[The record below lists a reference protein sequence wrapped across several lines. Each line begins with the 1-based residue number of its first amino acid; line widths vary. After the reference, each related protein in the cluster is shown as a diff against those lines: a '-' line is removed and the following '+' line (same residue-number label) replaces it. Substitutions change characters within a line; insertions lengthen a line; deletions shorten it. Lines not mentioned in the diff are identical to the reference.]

1 MANDTY
7 KKLFESSDEE
17 IFNRYLISTE
27 NNKYNEKEF
36 RAKFATEYKSLL
48 PSNSQKENDAEKESC
63 QILQQ
68 LNIPDL
74 GYYRTQ
80 LVKNVAVQ
88 FLEYKVN
95 LKRLLLDF
103 DKILSEHPSIVRASL
118 ASKEKNETKPTPE
131 VTKLVNDFV
140 TNVVKDKS
148 LAHLKQLEASQL

>member
-1 MANDTY
+1 MTNDTY
-7 KKLFESSDEE
+7 KKLLECSDEE
-17 IFNRYLISTE
+17 IFNRYLINTE

-48 PSNSQKENDAEKESC
+48 PGGTQNENC

-74 GYYRTQ
+74 GYYRTS

-95 LKRLLLDF
+95 LKSLLLDF

-118 ASKEKNETKPTPE
+118 ASKEKNETKQVTPE
-131 VTKLVNDFV
+131 IKKLVDDYV
-140 TNVVKDKS
+140 ANVVKNKCLS
-148 LAHLKQLEASQL
+148 HLKELEEKQQL